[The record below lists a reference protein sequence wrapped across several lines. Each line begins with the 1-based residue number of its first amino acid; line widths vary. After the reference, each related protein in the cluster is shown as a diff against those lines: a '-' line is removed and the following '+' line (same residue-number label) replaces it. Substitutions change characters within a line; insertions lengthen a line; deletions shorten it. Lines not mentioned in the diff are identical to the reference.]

1 MEPSFVTPAV
11 PARPRS
17 VGALLGDSM
26 RRPGGRRALSVLSV
40 VLFLAGVAMFAYP
53 VGTDVYSRYKQG
65 NLNSQFGS
73 QKLADQYRAHDI
85 PVGSALTRL
94 VINTSSV
101 KVDVLVV
108 EGTTPAALRAGAGHY
123 PGTPLPG
130 EAGNVGIAGHR
141 TTFGRP
147 FNHIDELH
155 VGDEVVLETP
165 FSKFHYKVIPGWGT
179 DGHAYRIVD
188 PGDYSVVQPVAGKNY
203 LTLTSCHP
211 KGSAKKRITVRLELQ
226 PKETET
232 IKQKGVTS

>member
-1 MEPSFVTPAV
+1 M
-11 PARPRS
+11 
-17 VGALLGDSM
+17 GDSM

-40 VLFLAGVAMFAYP
+40 VLFLAGVSMFAYP
-53 VGTDVYSRYKQG
+53 VFTDLYSRYKQG
-65 NLNSQFGS
+65 DLNGQFGS
-73 QKLADQYRAHDI
+73 AELREQYQTRNI
-85 PVGSALTRL
+85 PVGNALTRL
-94 VINTSSV
+94 IISTKDV

-147 FNHIDELH
+147 FNHIDLMK

-165 FSKFHYKVIPGWGT
+165 FKRFHYKVVNGFGT
-179 DGHAYRIVD
+179 DGHAYKIVD
-188 PGDYSVVQPVAGKNY
+188 PSDFSVVQEVPGKSL

-211 KGSAKKRITVRLELQ
+211 KGSAKKRIVVRLELQ
-226 PKETET
+226 PKETENV
-232 IKQKGVTS
+232 KQKGASS

>member
-1 MEPSFVTPAV
+1 MEPSFITPAV

-17 VGALLGDSM
+17 LGSLVGDSL

-40 VLFLAGVAMFAYP
+40 MLFLAGAAMFAYP
-53 VGTDVYSRYKQG
+53 VATDMYSSWKQG
-65 NLNSQFGS
+65 NLNNQFGS
-73 QKLADQYRAHDI
+73 AKLRDEYRTRNI
-85 PVGSALTRL
+85 PIGAALTRL
-94 VINTSSV
+94 IINTKDV

-130 EAGNVGIAGHR
+130 EKGNVGIAGHR

-147 FNHIDELH
+147 FNHIDELK
-155 VGDEVVLETP
+155 VGDEVILETP
-165 FSKFHYKVIPGWGT
+165 FNKFHYKVIPGWGT
-179 DGHAYRIVD
+179 DGHAYKIVD
-188 PGDYSVVQPVAGKNY
+188 PSDYSVVQNVPGKHY

-211 KGSAKKRITVRLELQ
+211 KGRARKRITVRLELQ

-232 IKQKGVTS
+232 IKGKGA

>member
-1 MEPSFVTPAV
+1 MEPSFITPAV

-17 VGALLGDSM
+17 LGSLMGDSL

-53 VGTDVYSRYKQG
+53 VATDVYSKYRQG

-73 QKLADQYRAHDI
+73 KQLADEYRSGKVPI
-85 PVGSALTRL
+85 GSALTRL
-94 VINTSSV
+94 VINTKAV

-147 FNHIDELH
+147 FNHIDELN

-165 FSKFHYKVIPGWGT
+165 FNKFHYKVVPGWGT
-179 DGHAYRIVD
+179 DGHAYKIVD
-188 PGDYSVVQPVAGKNY
+188 PSDYTVVQPVAGKSL

-226 PKETET
+226 PKETEV
-232 IKQKGVTS
+232 IKQKGAKS

>member
-1 MEPSFVTPAV
+1 MEPTFVTPAV
-11 PARPRS
+11 PAKPRS
-17 VGALLGDSM
+17 VGSLVGDSL

-53 VGTDVYSRYKQG
+53 VGTDLYSRYKQG
-65 NLNSQFGS
+65 DLSGQFGS
-73 QKLADQYRAHDI
+73 DQLKEQYRTRNI
-85 PVGSALTRL
+85 PVGNALTRL
-94 VINTSSV
+94 IISTKDV

-147 FNHIDELH
+147 FNHIDLLN

-165 FSKFHYKVIPGWGT
+165 FKRFHYKVMSGWGT
-179 DGHAYRIVD
+179 DGHAYKIVD
-188 PGDYSVVQPVAGKNY
+188 PSDFSVVENVPGKSL

-226 PKETET
+226 PKETEDV
-232 IKQKGVTS
+232 KQKGAKT

>member
-1 MEPSFVTPAV
+1 MEPSFVSPAV

-17 VGALLGDSM
+17 VGSLVGDAL

-53 VGTDVYSRYKQG
+53 VGTDVYSSWRQG
-65 NLNSQFGS
+65 GLNSQFGS
-73 QKLADQYRAHDI
+73 QQLRDEYRTRAI
-85 PVGSALTRL
+85 PIGNALTRL
-94 VINTSSV
+94 VIDTKDV

-147 FNHIDELH
+147 FNHIDELR
-155 VGDEVVLETP
+155 VGDEVLLETP
-165 FSKFHYKVIPGWGT
+165 FNKFHYKVIPGWGT
-179 DGHAYRIVD
+179 DGHAYKIVD
-188 PGDYSVVQPVAGKNY
+188 PSDYTVVQNVPGKSY

-232 IKQKGVTS
+232 IKGKGA